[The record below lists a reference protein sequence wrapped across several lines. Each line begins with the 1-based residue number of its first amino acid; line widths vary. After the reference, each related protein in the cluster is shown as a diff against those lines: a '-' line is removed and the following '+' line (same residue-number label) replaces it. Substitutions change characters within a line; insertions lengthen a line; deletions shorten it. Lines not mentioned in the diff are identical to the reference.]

1 MDILKRLNT
10 YLMEANNRI
19 GQTIL
24 KQIKSL
30 DKWALDSWG
39 AKNFVSFDKGIQFDV
54 RGSKFKGRV
63 VIYLNKAS
71 DTYTIQFGKIYKL
84 DWKPQKMVKDIHAES
99 LVKIIDDYV
108 G

>member
-1 MDILKRLNT
+1 MDVLKRLDA
-10 YLMEANNRI
+10 YLSESNGKI

-30 DKWALDSWG
+30 DKWALGSWG
-39 AKNFVSFDKGIQFDV
+39 AKNFISFDNGIQFDV

-63 VIYLNKAS
+63 VIYLDKAS

-84 DWKPQKMVKDIHAES
+84 DWKPQKTIKGIYVEN
-99 LVKIIDDYV
+99 LVDVIDDYV